1 MILLWTR
8 FTNGLYRCAPIAA
21 VPWLHPAVGTWVLL
35 PLLLQTQGRRPDH
48 VLTQRDC
55 DCALDPNLAHCYQ
68 VQCRRTHVRSD
79 AVMLLLLNL
88 NPTAYRILLDAV
100 GTVTIRTE
108 IVSCLCYSQNI
119 YEEKRNFGVTRN
131 TWDGLWNKIG
141 CFSFNPFYEFKSCW
155 QVDRSVFL
163 AKNISF
169 SLKFWHFIEL
179 LLKLFNVF
187 RVEICCGLLR
197 NLGFKTNDNP
207 MYVKLIYRM
216 LFR

>member
-1 MILLWTR
+1 MVRFLGIQYLDWKILLHTKILNYIKLHSKYISKFKNIQLLERVVILFWTR
-8 FTNGLYRCAPIAA
+8 FTNGLYRSALIAA

-35 PLLLQTQGRRPDH
+35 LLLLQTQGRRPDH

-68 VQCRRTHVRSD
+68 VQCRRTHVRPD
-79 AVMLLLLNL
+79 AVLQLLLLNL
-88 NPTAYRILLDAV
+88 NPTAYRILFDAL

-131 TWDGLWNKIG
+131 TWDGIWNKIG

-155 QVDRSVFL
+155 QVDR
-163 AKNISF
+163 
-169 SLKFWHFIEL
+169 FWPRID
-179 LLKLFNVF
+179 
-187 RVEICCGLLR
+187 R
-197 NLGFKTNDNP
+197 
-207 MYVKLIYRM
+207 
-216 LFR
+216 